1 MDERLRIREI
11 YRSIQ
16 GESTFA
22 GWPCAFVRTAGCD
35 IRCVYCDE
43 PEALTAAGSP
53 TMTIEEILRR
63 VKELGV
69 ALVEVTGGEPLLQRA
84 APELVRRLCSAGY
97 EVLVE
102 TGGHHD
108 ISPLDLR
115 CHAIVDVKTP
125 GSGMVSRND
134 LANLDRLRPG
144 DEVKLVL
151 TGRADYEWARDLVR
165 RTDLTSRAPVHF
177 SPCFGALDPRD
188 LAGWILEDGLRVRLN
203 LQIHKWIWG
212 PDARGV

>member
-1 MDERLRIREI
+1 MGLIRIREI

-22 GWPCAFVRTAGCD
+22 GRPCTFVRTAGCD

-43 PEALTAAGSP
+43 PHALTAAAGR
-53 TMTIEEILRR
+53 TMSLDEVLAR
-63 VKELGV
+63 VKELGIP
-69 ALVEVTGGEPLLQRA
+69 LVELTGGEPLLQSV
-84 APELVRRLCSAGY
+84 APALVGRLCDEGY

-108 ISPLDLR
+108 ISPLDPRSHVIL
-115 CHAIVDVKTP
+115 DVKTP
-125 GSGMVSRND
+125 GSGMVRRND

-151 TGRADYEWARDLVR
+151 TDRADYEWARDLLR
-165 RTDLTSRAPVHF
+165 RTDLEDRVTVLL
-177 SPCFGALDPRD
+177 SPCFGVLDPRE
-188 LAGWILEDGLRVRLN
+188 LSTWILEDGLRARLN
-203 LQIHKWIWG
+203 VQIHKWIWG